1 VKRSAGKS
9 SRKKI
14 QYRIFFFF
22 HLWIS
27 SDGHQCLG
35 PVSFR
40 SVTSSPD
47 TNKKKNSTKIRN
59 EWHTK
64 KERGKRRGAVWEREE
79 REHSCSHARKIANSN
94 RLRFLLLSTFQN
106 PIDESWRSRTRV
118 LCVPMYMYRVFMLTQ
133 AWIALNM
140 VVVVCAITSVY
151 LCALLFCIFAQHQD
165 GGIFPVN
172 CPTININPMISPP
185 THLSIRFS
193 ESDIK
198 RERGGL

>member
-1 VKRSAGKS
+1 MMNDRDCCQKFAAFVVVVVVYVHSTTPQQSYQKRGQVKRSAGKS

-22 HLWIS
+22 HLCTS

-47 TNKKKNSTKIRN
+47 TNKKKIRPKSAMNGTQKRN
-59 EWHTK
+59 EARDGGLCEREK
-64 KERGKRRGAVWEREE
+64 KENT
-79 REHSCSHARKIANSN
+79 SCSHARKIANSN

-133 AWIALNM
+133 A
-140 VVVVCAITSVY
+140 
-151 LCALLFCIFAQHQD
+151 
-165 GGIFPVN
+165 
-172 CPTININPMISPP
+172 
-185 THLSIRFS
+185 
-193 ESDIK
+193 
-198 RERGGL
+198 

>member
-47 TNKKKNSTKIRN
+47 TNKKKIRPKSAMNGTQKRN
-59 EWHTK
+59 EARDGGLCEREK
-64 KERGKRRGAVWEREE
+64 KENT
-79 REHSCSHARKIANSN
+79 SCSHARKIANSN